1 MRITIFGATGGTG
14 KQLVE
19 QALAEGNEVVA
30 FARKPSKLNIMDKNL
45 TIVQGEL
52 TDEALIENAVKG
64 ADAVISYWVL
74 EEAQEPSHLRK
85 ACRKLLTTILSRRST
100 R

>member
-19 QALAEGNEVVA
+19 QALAEGNQVVA
-30 FARKPSKLNIMDKNL
+30 FARKPSKLNIMNKNL

-64 ADAVISYWVL
+64 ADAGISVL
-74 EEAQEPSHLRK
+74 GPRGGSRTKPLTQGMQNIIG
-85 ACRKLLTTILSRRST
+85 KLATI
-100 R
+100 